1 MRGLLSLRYT
11 EAHESQPTTH
21 TAGNLLSARPGRAY
35 YLIASLFCY
44 KYNTIRN
51 HTTPTQILGPIECI
65 KKTDIECVGVNIS
78 LSVEM
83 TFSLICL
90 YRKLDISKA

>member
-44 KYNTIRN
+44 KHNTIRN

-78 LSVEM
+78 LSVKM
-83 TFSLICL
+83 TFSLIC
-90 YRKLDISKA
+90 ISKA